1 MLEIGGVRMGRI
13 AWAASRRADERPES
27 DYPEWAC
34 EAYADDTV
42 GGCRVG
48 VGIVPAVGGVD

>member
-1 MLEIGGVRMGRI
+1 MGRI

-27 DYPEWAC
+27 YYPEWAC

-42 GGCRVG
+42 GECRAG
-48 VGIVPAVGGVD
+48 VGIVLAVGGVD